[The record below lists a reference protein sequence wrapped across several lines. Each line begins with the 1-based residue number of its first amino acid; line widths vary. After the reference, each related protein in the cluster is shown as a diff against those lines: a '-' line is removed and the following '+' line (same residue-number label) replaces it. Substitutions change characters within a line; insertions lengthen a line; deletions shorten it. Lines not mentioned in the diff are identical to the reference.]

1 MISRRIGAAA
11 AVTALLFVSA
21 CGGGEDA
28 ADAANATTKVSVTTF
43 GCEIW
48 NTWAIS
54 KGVYAKHRLDVELVR
69 SGGGSAA
76 VAAVLSGA
84 ADFGYVNG
92 YTAINAYNTGFPIQ
106 MVSGANINALP
117 PAKPAQGV
125 FVGKD
130 SPIKSP
136 ADLAGKK
143 IAVNE
148 INGINQ
154 IVTASWLKAN
164 GVEPESVSFVALPFA
179 EQIPAVLSGRVDA
192 AQLGYS
198 LLGNNNDG
206 VRSLADPFASSN
218 KVYIATYV
226 AAKNFVAKGDAAKR
240 FHEAMTETAQQLN
253 DPANKDES
261 FRLLSECQK
270 VPAETLAAQPQNAIE
285 AAVDLGALDRMAQQM
300 VDLKMMQK
308 KPDLEPFVTD
318 FARS

>member
-1 MISRRIGAAA
+1 MNNRRLGATAAISAMLL
-11 AVTALLFVSA
+11 VTA
-21 CGGGEDA
+21 CGGGDDA
-28 ADAANATTKVSVTTF
+28 SADGTTKVSVTTF

-48 NTWAIS
+48 NTWATS
-54 KGVYAKHRLDVELVR
+54 KGIYAKHGLEVELVR

-106 MVSGANINALP
+106 MVSGANVNALP
-117 PAKPAQGV
+117 PAAPAQGV

-130 SPIKSP
+130 SPITAP

-148 INGINQ
+148 ANGINQ

-179 EQIPAVLSGRVDA
+179 EQIPAVLGGRVDA

-198 LLGNNNDG
+198 LLGDHNDS
-206 VRSLADPFASSN
+206 VRSLADPFVASE

-226 AAKNFVAKGDAAKR
+226 ASKSFVADGDAAER
-240 FHEAMTETAQQLN
+240 FHEALKETTEQLE
-253 DPANKDES
+253 DPANTDES
-261 FRLLSECQK
+261 FQLLSECQK
-270 VPAETLAAQPQNAIE
+270 VPAETLAAQPQNALE
-285 AAVDLGALDRMAQQM
+285 PSLDMASLDRMSQQM
-300 VDLKMMQK
+300 VDLKLIQE
-308 KPDLEPFVTD
+308 KPDLGPFVAE

>member
-1 MISRRIGAAA
+1 MNSRRTGAVVALA
-11 AVTALLFVSA
+11 ALLFTSA
-21 CGGGEDA
+21 CGGAEDA
-28 ADAANATTKVSVTTF
+28 ADSADGTTKVSVTTF

-48 NTWAIS
+48 NTWAIG
-54 KGVYAKHRLDVELVR
+54 KGVYGKHRLDVELVR

-106 MVSGANINALP
+106 MVSGVNVNALP

-130 SPIKSP
+130 SPIKAA

-164 GVEPESVSFVALPFA
+164 GVAPESVSFVALPFA
-179 EQIPAVLSGRVDA
+179 EQVPAVLGGRVDA

-198 LLGNNNDG
+198 LLGNNNDN
-206 VRSLADPFASSN
+206 VRSLADPFASSD
-218 KVYIATYV
+218 KIYIATYI
-226 AAKNFVAKGDAAKR
+226 AAKSFVGKGDAAKR
-240 FHEAMTETAQQLN
+240 FHEAITETAQQLN
-253 DPANKDES
+253 DPANTDEA

-270 VPAETLAAQPQNAIE
+270 VPAETLAAQPQNALE
-285 AAVDLGALDRMAQQM
+285 AAVDVAALDRMAQQM
-300 VDLKMMQK
+300 VDLKMLQK

-318 FARS
+318 FSRS

>member
-11 AVTALLFVSA
+11 TVTALLFASA
-21 CGGGEDA
+21 CGGGDDA
-28 ADAANATTKVSVTTF
+28 ADSENATTKVSVTTF

-106 MVSGANINALP
+106 MVSGANVNALP

-130 SPIKSP
+130 SPITSP

-226 AAKNFVAKGDAAKR
+226 AAKSFVAKGDAAKR

>member
-11 AVTALLFVSA
+11 AVTAMLLVSA
-21 CGGGEDA
+21 CGGGDDA
-28 ADAANATTKVSVTTF
+28 GDSANATTKVSVTTF

-106 MVSGANINALP
+106 MVSGANVNALP

-164 GVEPESVSFVALPFA
+164 GVEPDSVSFVALPFA

>member
-1 MISRRIGAAA
+1 MNTRRTGAMVALA
-11 AVTALLFVSA
+11 ALLFTSA
-21 CGGGEDA
+21 CGGAEGA
-28 ADAANATTKVSVTTF
+28 ADNADGTTKVSVTTF

-48 NTWAIS
+48 NTWAIG
-54 KGVYAKHRLDVELVR
+54 KGVYGKHRLDVELVR

-106 MVSGANINALP
+106 MVSGVNVNALP

-130 SPIKSP
+130 SPIKTA

-164 GVEPESVSFVALPFA
+164 GVESDSVSFVALPFA
-179 EQIPAVLSGRVDA
+179 EQVPAVLSGRVDA

-198 LLGNNNDG
+198 LLGNNNDN
-206 VRSLADPFASSN
+206 VRSLADPFASSD
-218 KVYIATYV
+218 KIYIATYI
-226 AAKNFVAKGDAAKR
+226 AAKSFVGKGDAAKR
-240 FHEAMTETAQQLN
+240 FHEAITETAQQLS
-253 DPANKDES
+253 DPANTDEA

-270 VPAETLAAQPQNAIE
+270 VPAETLAAQPQNALE
-285 AAVDLGALDRMAQQM
+285 AAVDVAALDRMAQQM
-300 VDLKMMQK
+300 VDLKMLQK
-308 KPDLEPFVTD
+308 KPDLGPFVTD